1 MTGREAKQPQRIEP
15 DSERLKAARRGVAAV
30 AIALAVGSV
39 VYRLV
44 HWGHVDQ
51 TALLFIGI
59 PTAMA
64 IIVAYMK
71 PAQSLT
77 GTLMKAT
84 LIGVALSG
92 IVFAEGLVCILM
104 SAPLFLGVAAAVGG
118 IINGRAAGAGR
129 CTATD
134 GYGRPALRPAVARR
148 NDRRDVVATRG
159 IRHGRT
165 YRRRHSCRGS
175 REARRRSLLL
185 RRSPVA
191 LSERVPDAHRGEGT
205 GLDVGDER
213 YVRFTMGS
221 MRVRVTHS
229 EPNAVTFA
237 RIEDT
242 TPVRNWLEVGD
253 SVITW
258 TGIAPGRTRIRW
270 TMYYERHLD
279 PAWYF
284 GPLERFGVNKAA
296 GYLIDSVATP

>member
-1 MTGREAKQPQRIEP
+1 MTGREPKQPQRIEP

-30 AIALAVGSV
+30 AVALAAGSV

-71 PAQSLT
+71 PAQSLM

-118 IINGRAAGAGR
+118 II
-129 CTATD
+129 TA
-134 GYGRPALRPAVARR
+134 ARR
-148 NDRRDVVATRG
+148 GPGD
-159 IRHGRT
+159 
-165 YRRRHSCRGS
+165 
-175 REARRRSLLL
+175 ARRRTAMAVLPFVLLSLEGTTDVTSLPREGSATAERIVAATPAEVRAKLAGAPYYYADLPLL
-185 RRSPVA
+185 FRSGFPT
-191 LSERVPDAHRGEGT
+191 PIGGEGT
-205 GLDVGDER
+205 GLEVGDER